1 MTPVPKDQ
9 TENEK
14 AIQDYLDK
22 GGKITVCDAG
32 ARTENLVTKSSFYG
46 RRNKKAEEGKE

>member
-1 MTPVPKDQ
+1 MNPLPKDQ
-9 TENEK
+9 TEYEK
-14 AIQDYLDK
+14 ALEKYLK
-22 GGKITVCDAG
+22 NGGKITLCPPG